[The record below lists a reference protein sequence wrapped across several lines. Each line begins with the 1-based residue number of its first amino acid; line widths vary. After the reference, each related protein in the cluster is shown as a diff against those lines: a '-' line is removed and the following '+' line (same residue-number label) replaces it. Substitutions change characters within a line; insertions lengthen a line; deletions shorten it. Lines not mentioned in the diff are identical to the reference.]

1 MNTNEHGFLSPREN
15 ARNLLPLRLE
25 RGEGW
30 GGYGDNTSLT
40 DECQDIANNRLCE
53 QAARTAKG
61 DLLPISS
68 QPPRSNEYGG
78 CDEIGNKSWRMSARP
93 RISASVEKV
102 STMCCHQS
110 VSDVLSPCRE
120 VSKSAPSQSP
130 SGRGH
135 QRTPTDCER
144 WLPLPRATATCRRRR
159 G

>member
-1 MNTNEHGFLSPREN
+1 MNVAHCLRFDSLSSPKG
-15 ARNLLPLRLE
+15 
-25 RGEGW
+25 GEGW

-120 VSKSAPSQSP
+120 EANGSQFQIPSPQPSP
-130 SGRGH
+130 RLGGAR
-135 QRTPTDCER
+135 EKI
-144 WLPLPRATATCRRRR
+144 LI
-159 G
+159 